1 MYIYIYIYIYMNGD
15 GILHNIPRFIVRN
28 ALILFENDLFT
39 YFLFWGHCAGFLMLH
54 GLSLVS
60 VHRLLT
66 MVASAVAKHGL

>member
-1 MYIYIYIYIYMNGD
+1 MYMNGD
-15 GILHNIPRFIVRN
+15 GILHNIPRLVVRN

-39 YFLFWGHCAGFLMLH
+39 YFLFLGHCAGFWKLH

-66 MVASAVAKHGL
+66 VVASPVAKPGL